1 MNLHII
7 NELKKQFYNKKVFN
21 NSSSVIILITY
32 SYIWLSIGKYV
43 EINFNK
49 PLSNGL
55 IYVIIFFVSSLL
67 LLIKFIKNKKLPTI
81 SILMIYPIASSIGY
95 INNIKVNQ
103 NYDLLIHFFFTISAL
118 FVFFAVLE
126 SNKNKIKLFKYFFRI
141 SLIFI
146 FLVFF
151 IMVLPD
157 LVSRIFN
164 NIHVR
169 EINFVTLKLFF
180 FNYTYIQNSNGAAR
194 IAVLI
199 FIIFFTNFIFKI
211 KKNKKYQND
220 LIFCTLLSIIIFY
233 YQSRLSIIFISIYVF
248 LWIMSFSN
256 KKILDKFFFYILI
269 IIIPFL
275 IQNFYN
281 LKLSNNIFSDSKN
294 QLEKNN
300 KTYSD
305 LKNLQKIL
313 KQNRILGFDFNV
325 VQSEFH
331 ASDAHEKC
339 DLVSNNKFTRI
350 IDIYSSGRICGWVI
364 LFKDLKKKNIIF
376 GKGFFHDKIY
386 LKEYQKIA
394 SNSYINI
401 LYNSGICY

>member
-146 FLVFF
+146 FLAFF

-256 KKILDKFFFYILI
+256 KKILDKFFF
-269 IIIPFL
+269 
-275 IQNFYN
+275 
-281 LKLSNNIFSDSKN
+281 IF
-294 QLEKNN
+294 
-300 KTYSD
+300 
-305 LKNLQKIL
+305 
-313 KQNRILGFDFNV
+313 
-325 VQSEFH
+325 
-331 ASDAHEKC
+331 
-339 DLVSNNKFTRI
+339 
-350 IDIYSSGRICGWVI
+350 
-364 LFKDLKKKNIIF
+364 
-376 GKGFFHDKIY
+376 
-386 LKEYQKIA
+386 
-394 SNSYINI
+394 
-401 LYNSGICY
+401 

>member
-146 FLVFF
+146 FLVF
-151 IMVLPD
+151 L
-157 LVSRIFN
+157 
-164 NIHVR
+164 
-169 EINFVTLKLFF
+169 
-180 FNYTYIQNSNGAAR
+180 
-194 IAVLI
+194 
-199 FIIFFTNFIFKI
+199 
-211 KKNKKYQND
+211 
-220 LIFCTLLSIIIFY
+220 
-233 YQSRLSIIFISIYVF
+233 
-248 LWIMSFSN
+248 
-256 KKILDKFFFYILI
+256 
-269 IIIPFL
+269 
-275 IQNFYN
+275 
-281 LKLSNNIFSDSKN
+281 
-294 QLEKNN
+294 
-300 KTYSD
+300 
-305 LKNLQKIL
+305 
-313 KQNRILGFDFNV
+313 
-325 VQSEFH
+325 
-331 ASDAHEKC
+331 
-339 DLVSNNKFTRI
+339 
-350 IDIYSSGRICGWVI
+350 
-364 LFKDLKKKNIIF
+364 
-376 GKGFFHDKIY
+376 
-386 LKEYQKIA
+386 
-394 SNSYINI
+394 
-401 LYNSGICY
+401 